1 MPSSG
6 FVLGGLGLTQWLHIV
21 RTNVYAYT
29 TLITDMSSMEKFDRQ
44 SIWFTGYYFVVWL
57 LLGDF
62 TFSTT
67 YLDKQEVEYQAT
79 SDGVVDE
86 V

>member
-1 MPSSG
+1 M
-6 FVLGGLGLTQWLHIV
+6 
-21 RTNVYAYT
+21 
-29 TLITDMSSMEKFDRQ
+29 
-44 SIWFTGYYFVVWL
+44 VWL
-57 LLGDF
+57 MLGDF
-62 TFSTT
+62 SFSTT